1 MNIDPAEDKRLEMAK
16 NSDMIA
22 LRICITADSLLFAIR
37 VSIQCASPEATQGVT

>member
-1 MNIDPAEDKRLEMAK
+1 VNIDPAGDKRLEMAK

-37 VSIQCASPEATQGVT
+37 VPIQCTCPEATQDVT